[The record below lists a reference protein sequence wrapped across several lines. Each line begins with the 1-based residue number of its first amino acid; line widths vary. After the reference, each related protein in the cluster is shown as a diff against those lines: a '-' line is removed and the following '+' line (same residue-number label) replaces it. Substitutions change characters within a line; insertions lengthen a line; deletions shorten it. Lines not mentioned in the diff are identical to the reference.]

1 MSKSVL
7 ITGATGALGRAA
19 ALEIAKSGAKV
30 TLLGRNKSKLE
41 SVKND
46 ISKETGNNDIEII
59 VADLSDISSIKSA
72 AREFK
77 QNHDHLDVL
86 VNIAAVY
93 RGKRELT
100 KDKLEVMFAT
110 NHLGP
115 FILTN
120 ALLKL
125 LNASKHPRI
134 INVSAPSTTKVKFDD
149 LQGEKK
155 FSALNAFG
163 ASKMMN
169 ILFTYSLS
177 RRLDCT
183 GITASVFHPGLMNS
197 GLIKEMPGFFKF
209 LVKLLAKKPEKA
221 ARMLYRLAIDSEY
234 ASTSGTFYKFNGDII
249 KSSDYSYETD
259 IQDKLWK
266 ISEELA
272 GKVN

>member
-1 MSKSVL
+1 MRRSVL
-7 ITGATGALGRAA
+7 ITGATGSLGKASA
-19 ALEIAKSGAKV
+19 IEIARSGAKII
-30 TLLGRNKSKLE
+30 LLARNRFKLE
-41 SVKND
+41 TLKSD
-46 ISKETGNNDIEII
+46 IIKETGNDEIEII
-59 VADLSDISSIKSA
+59 VTDLSDIATIKRTA
-72 AREFK
+72 AEFK

-100 KDKLEVMFAT
+100 NDNLEMMFAT

-125 LNASKHPRI
+125 LNATQYPRI
-134 INVSAPSTTKVKFDD
+134 INVSAPSTTRLNLDD

-169 ILFTYSLS
+169 IMFTYSLS
-177 RRLDCT
+177 RRLDCSRV
-183 GITASVFHPGLMNS
+183 TASVFHPGVMNS
-197 GLIKEMPGFFKF
+197 DLIKEMPGILKILFKIMS
-209 LVKLLAKKPEKA
+209 KKPDTA
-221 ARMLYRLAIDSEY
+221 ARMICRLAIDNEY
-234 ASTSGTFYKFNGDII
+234 AGTSGNFYKFNGDII
-249 KSSDYSYETD
+249 KSSEYSYDRD
-259 IQDKLWK
+259 IQDRLWK
-266 ISEELA
+266 ISQQLA

>member
-1 MSKSVL
+1 MNKSVL
-7 ITGATGALGRAA
+7 ITGATGVLGKAA
-19 ALEIAKSGAKV
+19 ALKIAGSGAEI
-30 TLLGRNKSKLE
+30 TLLARDRTKLE
-41 SVKND
+41 SVKDD
-46 ISKETGNNDIEII
+46 ISQKTGNSNIEII
-59 VADLSDISSIKSA
+59 VADLSDISSIKGA

-93 RGKRELT
+93 RRKRELT

-134 INVSAPSTTKVKFDD
+134 INVSAPSTTRLRFDD

-169 ILFTYSLS
+169 LMFTYSLS

-183 GITASVFHPGLMNS
+183 RVTASVFHPGLMNS
-197 GLIKEMPGFFKF
+197 GLIKEMPGFLKF
-209 LVKLLAKKPEKA
+209 LTRLLAKKPDKA
-221 ARMLYRLAIDSEY
+221 ARMLYRLAIDGEY

>member
-1 MSKSVL
+1 MGKSVL
-7 ITGATGALGRAA
+7 ITGATGVLGKAA
-19 ALEIAKSGAKV
+19 ALKIAGSGAKII
-30 TLLGRNKSKLE
+30 LLGRDRNKLE
-41 SVKND
+41 SVKNE
-46 ISKETGNNDIEII
+46 IAKETGNHDTEII

-72 AREFK
+72 VNEFK
-77 QNHDHLDVL
+77 QKHDHLDVL

-93 RGKRELT
+93 YANRKLT
-100 KDKLEVMFAT
+100 KDNLEAMFAT

-115 FILTN
+115 YILTN
-120 ALLKL
+120 GLLKL
-125 LNASKHPRI
+125 LKSSKQPRI
-134 INVSAPSTTKVKFDD
+134 INVSAPSTTKLKFDD

-155 FSALNAFG
+155 FSALSAFG

-169 ILFTYSLS
+169 LMFTYSLS

-197 GLIKEMPGFFKF
+197 GLIKEMPGFFKV

-221 ARMLYRLAIDSEY
+221 AKMLYRLAIDSEY
-234 ASTSGTFYKFNGDII
+234 ASTSGNFYKFNGDII
-249 KSSDYSYETD
+249 KSSDYSYDTD

-266 ISEELA
+266 ISTDLA

>member
-7 ITGATGALGRAA
+7 ITGATGTLGKAA
-19 ALEIAKSGAKV
+19 ALKIAGSGATV
-30 TLLGRNKSKLE
+30 ILLGRDENKLGL
-41 SVKND
+41 VKD
-46 ISKETGNNDIEII
+46 QISKETGNINIDVI
-59 VADLSDISSIKSA
+59 VADLADISSIKNA
-72 AREFK
+72 VNEFK
-77 QNHDHLDVL
+77 KKHNRLDVL

-93 RGKRELT
+93 HAKRKLT
-100 KDKLEVMFAT
+100 QDNLEVMFAT

-120 ALLKL
+120 GLLKL

-134 INVSAPSTTKVKFDD
+134 INVSAPSTTMLRFDD
-149 LQGEKK
+149 LQGEKQ

-169 ILFTYSLS
+169 IMFTYSLS

-183 GITASVFHPGLMNS
+183 RITASVYHPGLMNS
-197 GLIKEMPGFFKF
+197 GLINEMPGFFKF
-209 LVKLLAKKPEKA
+209 LVKLMAKKPEKA
-221 ARMLYRLAIDSEY
+221 AKMLYRLAIDSEY

>member
-1 MSKSVL
+1 MSKAVL
-7 ITGATGALGRAA
+7 ITGATGALGKAA
-19 ALEIAKSGAKV
+19 ALEIARSGAKV
-30 TLLGRNKSKLE
+30 TLLARNKNKLE
-41 SVKND
+41 SVKKE
-46 ISKETGNNDIEII
+46 ISEETGNNNIDIQ
-59 VADLSDISSIKSA
+59 VADLSDISSVKSA
-72 AREFK
+72 VHEFK
-77 QNHDHLDVL
+77 QKHDRLDVL

-93 RGKRELT
+93 KGKKELT

-115 FILTN
+115 FILTKS
-120 ALLKL
+120 LLKL
-125 LNASKHPRI
+125 LKASKHPRI
-134 INVSAPSTTKVKFDD
+134 INVSAPSVTKIKFDD

-169 ILFTYSLS
+169 LMFTYSLS

-197 GLIKEMPGFFKF
+197 GLMKEMPGFLKIVVR
-209 LVKLLAKKPEKA
+209 LMSKKPEKA
-221 ARMLYRLAIDSEY
+221 AKMLYRLAIDSEY
-234 ASTSGTFYKFNGDII
+234 ASTSGNFYKFNGDII
-249 KSSDYSYETD
+249 KSSDYSYDTD

-272 GKVN
+272 GKMN